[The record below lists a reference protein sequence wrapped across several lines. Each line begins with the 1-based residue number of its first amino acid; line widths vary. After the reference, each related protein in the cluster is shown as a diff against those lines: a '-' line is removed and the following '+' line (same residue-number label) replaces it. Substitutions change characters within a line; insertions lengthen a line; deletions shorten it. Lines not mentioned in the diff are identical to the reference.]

1 MAVRLDGVSAEEQ
14 LAALARTHALLT
26 EHGLDYWLFGGWAVD
41 FHVGRISRPHDDLD
55 IAVWASDYDR
65 IASLLLADGW
75 DHRPEQ
81 GEDGY
86 TSYERDGV
94 RLEVAL
100 LARDERGGIYTP
112 LREGRASWPEGAFGG
127 DMRELL
133 GVRANVIGLEA
144 LIAEKAEI
152 RGDPGVA
159 AKDRADSQTLSRE
172 Q

>member
-1 MAVRLDGVSAEEQ
+1 VAVKLDRVSAVEQ

-41 FHVGRISRPHDDLD
+41 FHASIVSRPHDDLD

-75 DHRPEQ
+75 DHRPEE
-81 GEDGY
+81 GDDGY

-94 RLEVAL
+94 RLEVAF
-100 LARDERGGIYTP
+100 LARDEHGQIYTP
-112 LREGRASWPEGAFGG
+112 LREARASWPEGAFGR
-127 DMRELL
+127 DVRQLL
-133 GVRANVIGLEA
+133 GVRAKVIGLEA
-144 LIAEKAEI
+144 LRAEKAEI
-152 RGDPGVA
+152 RGDPSVA
-159 AKDRADSQTLSRE
+159 AKDRADSQTLSRK

>member
-1 MAVRLDGVSAEEQ
+1 M
-14 LAALARTHALLT
+14 
-26 EHGLDYWLFGGWAVD
+26 
-41 FHVGRISRPHDDLD
+41 
-55 IAVWASDYDR
+55 WASDYDR

-75 DHRPEQ
+75 VHRPE
-81 GEDGY
+81 EADDGY

-100 LARDERGGIYTP
+100 LARDEHGGIYTP

-133 GVRANVIGLEA
+133 GVRANVIALEA
-144 LIAEKAEI
+144 LIAEKGEI